1 MSLGPPF
8 DDSGRG
14 ARRAAGAGLVIALG
28 AAIVW
33 VLMFSDRAMGP
44 GVVVRVS
51 MATTG
56 ALRVGDKVRLAGRD
70 VGEVRGAVRVHDDRG
85 ATGATETSGSHVEL
99 TVFVEREWA
108 RELRVNSELFVAT
121 PSVLGEAY
129 LEIGPPPHHAPPGP
143 PVRGGELLVGVDPPE
158 IDKFLVRS
166 EESVRRALALL
177 RENRPA
183 LDELLNAG
191 DELLATLSGLPAD
204 RGQLRRIADQTAAAF
219 DAGGSLLAALRDARA
234 VPRIRAAAHDLSAI
248 ADRAG
253 PELSSLGARLDRAL
267 DRIDQ
272 LSTLFDAD
280 RRARIAGA
288 VATVR
293 RAVATGQHIAA
304 DVRALAASVA
314 RGEGTIG
321 GIMTDVELFDDL
333 HETHRILKS
342 QPWTFILKPN
352 TPGGKRPAG
361 KPQQSPQAPRR

>member
-14 ARRAAGAGLVIALG
+14 ARYLAGAALVVAL
-28 AAIVW
+28 AAAVLW

-51 MATTG
+51 LATTG

-70 VGEVRGAVRVHDDRG
+70 VGEVRGAVRLHG
-85 ATGATETSGSHVEL
+85 AGGDHVEL
-99 TVFVEREWA
+99 TVFVARAWA
-108 RELRVNSELFVAT
+108 HELRKNSELFVAT

-129 LEIGPPPHHAPPGP
+129 LEIGPPARHAAAAPPVEPGD
-143 PVRGGELLVGVDPPE
+143 LVVGIDPPE

-166 EESVRRALALL
+166 EESIRRALALL

-183 LDELLNAG
+183 LDELLAAG
-191 DELLATLSGLPAD
+191 DELLATLSGLPTD

-219 DAGGSLLAALRDARA
+219 VAGGELLAAVRDSRA
-234 VPRIRAAAHDLSAI
+234 VPRLRAAAHDLSAV

-253 PELSSLGARLDRAL
+253 PELSRLGERLDRAL
-267 DRIDQ
+267 ERVDA
-272 LSTLFDAD
+272 TMALFDED

-288 VATVR
+288 IAAVR
-293 RAVATGQHIAA
+293 RAMAGGEHIAA
-304 DVRALAASVA
+304 DVRALAAMVE

-321 GIMTDVELFDDL
+321 GIMADQELFDDL

-342 QPWTFILKPN
+342 QPWTFILKP
-352 TPGGKRPAG
+352 TGPDKRRPAG
-361 KPQQSPQAPRR
+361 KPPTKLQR